1 MKDINGIM
9 NAIER
14 HQAINPEWKYR
25 KKNQNDT
32 VIDLVVAE
40 RKRQDRKWGQQNHGP
55 DGWLTILVEEVGE
68 VARAILEGDAN
79 SYKKEMVQVAAVA
92 VAALESFE
100 RGNAELGSLVKLQ
113 EELKHLKEKSNDH

>member
-1 MKDINGIM
+1 M
-9 NAIER
+9 
-14 HQAINPEWKYR
+14 
-25 KKNQNDT
+25 
-32 VIDLVVAE
+32 VVAE

-113 EELKHLKEKSNDH
+113 EELKQLKEKV